1 MDLDSLLNAL
11 KSNGFNIEYLFKDEK
26 YFGNIHIKARM
37 QNGLLLSIILDRGYW
52 ECGILKPSRFDI
64 QKIIPIFVIVNMKN
78 NSDYYVHDTCF
89 NSAEEMLDYI
99 INNKDLLHS
108 IDKKQIKKMYRI
120 WVRKLITTNMM
131 KFKNWK

>member
-11 KSNGFNIEYLFKDEK
+11 KSNGFNIEYSFKDEK

-64 QKIIPIFVIVNMKN
+64 QKIVPF
-78 NSDYYVHDTCF
+78 
-89 NSAEEMLDYI
+89 
-99 INNKDLLHS
+99 LL
-108 IDKKQIKKMYRI
+108 
-120 WVRKLITTNMM
+120 L
-131 KFKNWK
+131 

>member
-11 KSNGFNIEYLFKDEK
+11 KSNGFNIEYSFKDEK
-26 YFGNIHIKARM
+26 HFGNIHIKARM

-52 ECGILKPSRFDI
+52 ECGILKPSRFDV
-64 QKIIPIFVIVNMKN
+64 QKIVPIFAVVNMKN
-78 NSDYYVHDTCF
+78 NINYYVHDETF
-89 NSAEEMLDYI
+89 SSSEEMLNYI
-99 INNKDLLHS
+99 NNNKDLLNS
-108 IDKKQIKKMYRI
+108 VDKKQIKKMYRI